1 MAKIPELKDG
11 NTLVNLAST
20 FLEHFGA
27 TPSHP
32 SIQGIS
38 SSLMSAKKVA
48 VVLLDGLGYY
58 VRRAHH
64 EAAKLLI
71 DREIATISSVNPAT
85 TVAATTAFL
94 SGLYPKEN
102 GWLGWVSA
110 FKDGNY
116 LSFAGKNAATDS
128 FDGTKH
134 ELPPY
139 ESIVEKINK
148 AGHAAAFVYPELIGG
163 PGSPRTFGEELEAV
177 RRHFDDGKEFLY
189 VYWTEP
195 DHEIHDY
202 GVESPVVD
210 EVIRSLTEKLAAFVE
225 TLKGDEAVLVI
236 ADHGLVDATEVDM
249 AEHPDLVALMS
260 RGFSIEGR
268 AASIFVKEGK
278 EGEFAKLFGR
288 YYPDIDLFGHEE
300 VVNSDFFGTGKPNP
314 IFDSLVGSFL
324 AIPRG
329 NKLLIDKHHYPHGGG
344 FKGHHA
350 GQSAEEKT
358 IGVSLFAGA
367 KR

>member
-1 MAKIPELKDG
+1 MAKIPELIDG

-20 FLEHFGA
+20 VLEHFGA

-38 SSLMSAKKVA
+38 SSLKGAKKVA
-48 VVLLDGLGYY
+48 VILLDGLGYY
-58 VRRAHH
+58 VRQAHS

-71 DREIATISSVNPAT
+71 ESEIATISSVNPAT

-110 FKDGNY
+110 FPDGNY
-116 LSFAGKNAATDS
+116 LSFTGKNAATDS
-128 FDGTKH
+128 FDEAKH

-139 ESIVEKINK
+139 ESIVEKIAR
-148 AGHAAAFVYPELIGG
+148 AGHGASFVFPEVVGTGG
-163 PGSPRTFGEELEAV
+163 PKDFDGELALI
-177 RRHFDDGKEFLY
+177 RKLFDEGNEFLY

-202 GVESPVVD
+202 GVESPLVD
-210 EVIRSLTEKLAAFVE
+210 EVIGSLTEKLATFVE
-225 TLKGDEAVLVI
+225 TLKEGEAALVI
-236 ADHGLVDATEVDM
+236 ADHGLIDIQEVDM
-249 AEHPDLVALMS
+249 AEHPDLLALTS

-278 EGEFAKLFGR
+278 EEEFAALFQKH
-288 YYPDIDLFGHEE
+288 YPNIDLYSHEE
-300 VVNSDFFGTGKPNP
+300 AVASDFFGPGKPHAT
-314 IFDSLVGSFL
+314 FDSLIGTFL
-324 AIPRG
+324 AVPRG
-329 NKLLIDKHHYPHGGG
+329 NELLIDRFHYPNGGG

-350 GQSAEEKT
+350 GQSKEEKT
-358 IGVSLFAGA
+358 IGVSLFRG
-367 KR
+367 KN

>member
-1 MAKIPELKDG
+1 MAKIPELIDG

-20 FLEHFGA
+20 LLEHFGA

-38 SSLMSAKKVA
+38 SSLKGAKKVA
-48 VVLLDGLGYY
+48 VILLDGLGHY
-58 VRRAHH
+58 VRRTHF

-71 DREIATISSVNPAT
+71 ESEIATISSVNPAT

-110 FKDGNY
+110 FPDGNY
-116 LSFAGKNAATDS
+116 LSFTGKNAATDS
-128 FDGTKH
+128 FDEAKH

-139 ESIVEKINK
+139 ESIVEKIAR
-148 AGHAAAFVYPELIGG
+148 AGHGAGIIFPEVVGTGG
-163 PGSPRTFGEELEAV
+163 PKDFDGELALI
-177 RRHFDDGKEFLY
+177 RQLFDEGKEFLY
-189 VYWTEP
+189 AYWTEP

-202 GVESPVVD
+202 GVDSPIVD
-210 EVIRSLTEKLAAFVE
+210 AVIDGLCLKLAAFLPR
-225 TLKGDEAVLVI
+225 LKEDEAVLVI
-236 ADHGLVDATEVDM
+236 ADHGLIDIEEVDM

-278 EGEFAKLFGR
+278 EGEFAELFGR

-300 VVNSDFFGTGKPNP
+300 AVNSGFFGTGKPNP

-329 NKLLIDKHHYPHGGG
+329 NELLIDKHHYPHGGG

-350 GQSAEEKT
+350 GQSKEEKT